1 MNAITGPSGVGKTTL
16 LRVLAGLEPLQAGQ
30 VQLSQTYLSQ
40 LDEQTRHES
49 LLLVPQGGQVLP
61 ATVRE
66 NLTLFTPDATDEQL
80 EVALKKA
87 QLAVELNTDAQSL
100 SGGERQRIGLASVF
114 LSSAPIIL
122 LDEPTSALDQ
132 TKALKLLEALT
143 HLAHNQEKTIII
155 VTHDKALAAKAD
167 AQLELTLNTD
177 LKSLS

>member
-1 MNAITGPSGVGKTTL
+1 M
-16 LRVLAGLEPLQAGQ
+16 
-30 VQLSQTYLSQ
+30 
-40 LDEQTRHES
+40 
-49 LLLVPQGGQVLP
+49 
-61 ATVRE
+61 
-66 NLTLFTPDATDEQL
+66 
-80 EVALKKA
+80 
-87 QLAVELNTDAQSL
+87 
-100 SGGERQRIGLASVF
+100 F